1 MFYISHYSSPMG
13 QITLASEHN
22 KLIGVWI
29 EGQKYFGQMLGA
41 NKKEMANLAIFNQTK
56 KWLDDYFIGK
66 KPTIT
71 QLALAPQGSEFRLMV
86 WDILVKIPY
95 GKVITYGDIAK
106 QIGTKINKPHM
117 SSQAVGGAVGHN
129 PLSIIIPCHRV
140 VGANGNLT
148 GYAGGIDKK
157 IWLLEHEQVDMRD
170 FFVPKNNRAI

>member
-13 QITLASEHN
+13 EITLASQQS
-22 KLIGVWI
+22 KLVGVWI
-29 EGQKYFGQMLGA
+29 EGQKYFGQMLNA

-56 KWLDDYFIGK
+56 HWLDDYFSGK
-66 KPTIT
+66 RPAIS
-71 QLALAPQGSEFRLMV
+71 QLALAPQGSEFRHMV
-86 WDILVKIPY
+86 WDILIKIPY
-95 GKVITYGDIAK
+95 GEVTTYGDIAK
-106 QIGTKINKPHM
+106 QIGSKINKPRM

-157 IWLLEHEQVDMRD
+157 IWLLKHEKVNMLH
-170 FFVPKNNRAI
+170 FESKCSIAI